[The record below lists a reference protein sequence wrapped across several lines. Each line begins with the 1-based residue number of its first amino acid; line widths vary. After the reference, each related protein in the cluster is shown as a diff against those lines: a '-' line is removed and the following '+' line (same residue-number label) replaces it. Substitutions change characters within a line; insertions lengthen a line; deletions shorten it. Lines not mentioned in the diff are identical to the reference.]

1 MLPAEEQAAGAV
13 VQALGREGLQGR
25 CGAEALAALRDDAGA
40 LGLVGLLAALCEPPA
55 ADPAIAAELP
65 AALRRDLLDALP
77 PGSERA
83 DAGEPLGELCARFVA
98 GKGAHGADLL
108 RRLVARVVHE
118 LYDLG
123 AHRLTQ
129 EDALAALL
137 LLAAAGPGQDARET
151 ARRLVRLSRHAARTV
166 LGHLD
171 NQLELVHEL
180 GQREG
185 ELPLVEIDR
194 RLSDYAPRLFAAR
207 LPAMLRRLVSDEPR
221 LRLAFVVWGRL
232 RGVTLGRAAI
242 QGLAAHVVPERPE
255 ALVEALLARGPARA
269 ALRAADAAA
278 PEARALEAALRS
290 GL

>member
-1 MLPAEEQAAGAV
+1 MQAEEQAAGGV
-13 VQALGREGLQGR
+13 VQALGREALAGR
-25 CGAEALAALRDDAGA
+25 FGAEAVAALRADAGA
-40 LGLVGLLAALCEPPA
+40 LGLIGLLAALCEPPA

-65 AALRRDLLDALP
+65 AALRRDLEDALP
-77 PGSERA
+77 PGSA
-83 DAGEPLGELCARFVA
+83 SGAPLGELCARYVA
-98 GKGAHGADLL
+98 GKGAHGPDLL
-108 RRLVARVVHE
+108 LRLVARVVHE

-137 LLAAAGPGQDARET
+137 LLAAAGPGQDAREAT
-151 ARRLVRLSRHAARTV
+151 RRLVRLSRHAARTV

-194 RLSDYAPRLFAAR
+194 RLSDYAPRLFASR
-207 LPAMLRRLVSDEPR
+207 LPSMLRRLVADEPR

-255 ALVEALLARGPARA
+255 ALIEALLARGPARA
-269 ALRAADAAA
+269 ALRAADEAA
-278 PEARALEAALRS
+278 PEARALEAALRTGS
-290 GL
+290 APGA